1 MKTGS
6 TIQLF
11 LILTLLWS
19 CDVENPIPDPIE
31 NPEYANWIIPKNEI
45 ITIGRKGHG
54 AHVEI
59 DSRLASRRHA
69 QIEARMDGIYIM
81 DLESSNG
88 TMVGQQPITPNT
100 WVKILPDDVFT
111 IASQK
116 LKVAAEGQKEK
127 APKSSEPQ
135 KEFKGFKQKIVSKG
149 AYKIGRLENND
160 IVLDDPTV
168 TREHAIIS
176 YSQGEFWI
184 EDLGSTNG
192 TLVNGTKLTAPRA
205 LQDGD
210 QIQVGVN
217 MLLKFSLQDEA
228 QARFQQELYEAAL
241 RDPLTNAY
249 NRRVFVERLEQDLS
263 HAERHGEQLSLLL
276 FDLDHFKSVNDTYG
290 HLAGDKVLVEF
301 SELVLE
307 GVRREDLFARY
318 GGEEFAMA
326 CRSTTLVAAAGL
338 AERIR
343 DGVASRR
350 FEFDG
355 QLIPVSVSIGVATVR
370 AEDTVESL
378 IDRADKALY
387 RAKRDGRNRVVTE
400 GT

>member
-1 MKTGS
+1 MSDSDHPPLYRDDEEDDEGTVTLHLSELAKARP
-6 TIQLF
+6 QRVQRPF
-11 LILTLLWS
+11 LIVFAGGTAGRMLQVGREL
-19 CDVENPIPDPIE
+19 
-31 NPEYANWIIPKNEI
+31 
-45 ITIGRKGHG
+45 TIGR
-54 AHVEI
+54 AP
-59 DSRLASRRHA
+59 DQMLRLQGEGVSRRHA
-69 QIEARMDGIYIM
+69 RLFRDG
-81 DLESSNG
+81 DDH
-88 TMVGQQPITPNT
+88 V
-100 WVKILPDDVFT
+100 WV
-111 IASQK
+111 
-116 LKVAAEGQKEK
+116 
-127 APKSSEPQ
+127 
-135 KEFKGFKQKIVSKG
+135 
-149 AYKIGRLENND
+149 
-160 IVLDDPTV
+160 
-168 TREHAIIS
+168 
-176 YSQGEFWI
+176 

-192 TLVNGTKLTAPRA
+192 TLVNGAKLTAPRA

-249 NRRVFVERLEQDLS
+249 NRRVFRERLEQDLS
-263 HAERHGEQLSLLL
+263 HALRHGEDLALLL

-301 SELVLE
+301 AELVLE

-326 CRSTTLVAAAGL
+326 CRSTTLVSAAGL

-343 DGVASRR
+343 AHVAEKQ
-350 FEFDG
+350 FTFDG
-355 QLIPVSVSIGVATVR
+355 QHIPVSVSIGVSSIR
-370 AEDTVESL
+370 AGDTAETL

>member
-1 MKTGS
+1 MGDDTDHPPLYDEDGYEDEGTVTLHLS
-6 TIQLF
+6 DLANARAARVQRPF
-11 LILTLLWS
+11 LIVFAGGTAGRMLQVGNQL
-19 CDVENPIPDPIE
+19 
-31 NPEYANWIIPKNEI
+31 
-45 ITIGRKGHG
+45 TIGRGQ
-54 AHVEI
+54 
-59 DSRLASRRHA
+59 DQMLRLQGEGVSRRHA
-69 QIEARMDGIYIM
+69 RLFRDG
-81 DLESSNG
+81 
-88 TMVGQQPITPNT
+88 
-100 WVKILPDDVFT
+100 DDHV
-111 IASQK
+111 
-116 LKVAAEGQKEK
+116 
-127 APKSSEPQ
+127 
-135 KEFKGFKQKIVSKG
+135 
-149 AYKIGRLENND
+149 
-160 IVLDDPTV
+160 
-168 TREHAIIS
+168 
-176 YSQGEFWI
+176 WI